1 MENGSCVSS
10 VFVWSDVTFSVSG
23 PSNRPIHQ
31 TNDMFLNTSENRLRS
46 GWRIL
51 LFLFLF
57 WSLSITV
64 LLVKPLFGEITKREF
79 LTYYS
84 PVIVGIL
91 GLVATVS
98 VFLARRYLDK
108 RSFISLGLGGGAR
121 ALRDSLFGFGLSGAM
136 AGTFLLMTLG
146 LGLVEIRSVGTVF
159 EDTQG
164 SLNTYGPLMQS
175 LGWGALGILFLEHT
189 LVGYWEELVFRGYLF
204 RNMTEGM
211 GLGLSIAISCAL
223 YGLIHATNPN
233 AGLLSTGIIVL
244 FGFLRIYGL
253 LLTRFLWLSIGMHIG
268 WNFFQGPVFG
278 FGASGHQ
285 KPSLMVLNLTG
296 PDYLS
301 GGAFGPEGSVLI
313 VPVLILALLSMRWWA
328 GRESKA
334 SSISLA

>member
-1 MENGSCVSS
+1 M
-10 VFVWSDVTFSVSG
+10 
-23 PSNRPIHQ
+23 
-31 TNDMFLNTSENRLRS
+31 RS

-51 LFLFLF
+51 LFLILF
-57 WSLSITV
+57 WSLASTIF
-64 LLVKPLFGEITKREF
+64 LVKPLFGDITRRAF

-91 GLVATVS
+91 AVAATIS
-98 VFLARRYLDK
+98 VFLARKFLDK
-108 RSFISLGLGGGAR
+108 RSFVSLGFGGGAR

-146 LGLVEIRSVGTVF
+146 LGLVEIQSVGAVF
-159 EDTQG
+159 G
-164 SLNTYGPLMQS
+164 GASPGGLASYGPLLQS
-175 LGWGALGILFLEHT
+175 AGWGALAILFLEHL

-204 RNMTEGM
+204 RNMTAGM
-211 GLGLSIAISCAL
+211 GLRLSIAISCLL
-223 YGLIHATNPN
+223 YGLIHAANPN
-233 AGLLSTGIIVL
+233 AGLLSSGIIVL

-253 LLTRFLWLSIGMHIG
+253 LLTRFLWLSIGMHVG

-285 KPSLMVLNLTG
+285 KPSLLELNITG

-313 VPVLILALLSMRWWA
+313 IPVLILAMLSMHWWA
-328 GRESKA
+328 RRETRD
-334 SSISLA
+334 SSVSLA